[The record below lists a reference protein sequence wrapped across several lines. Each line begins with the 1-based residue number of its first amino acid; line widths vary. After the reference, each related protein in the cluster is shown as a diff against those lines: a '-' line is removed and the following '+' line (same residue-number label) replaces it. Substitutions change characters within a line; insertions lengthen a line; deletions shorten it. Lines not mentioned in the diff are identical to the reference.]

1 MTDPIRKI
9 LIPIKCVALALLVS
23 ACAAPKPPV
32 SVTDRL
38 TAPYV
43 EAQHQYHFAHG
54 SASLSHAER
63 KKVHSFLNGLALRQQ
78 DALFVT
84 IPTSGS
90 PVTDSGRQKT
100 VAAALALVPAR
111 VSIKMDENFGKRP
124 LQPRQIGL
132 IRATRAKG
140 IKVECEP
147 GIDDLGCANAIN
159 LAIMIHEPGDV
170 LAPAN
175 TARTAKQ

>member
-9 LIPIKCVALALLVS
+9 LTPIKYVALAVLLS
-23 ACAAPKPPV
+23 ACASPKPAI

-38 TAPYV
+38 SAPYV
-43 EAQHQYHFAHG
+43 EAQHQYHFAHA

-63 KKVHSFLNGLALRQQ
+63 KKVHSFLSGLALRQE
-78 DALFVT
+78 DAVFVT

-90 PVTDSGRQKT
+90 PVTDAGRKRT

-111 VSIKMDENFGKRP
+111 VSITMDENLGKRP

-132 IRATRAKG
+132 IRVTRANG
-140 IKVECEP
+140 IKVECQP

-159 LAIMIHEPGDV
+159 LAIMIDQPGDV